1 MTRLRTKLPTPIV
14 HLREADV
21 TGGDS
26 FHTT

>member
-1 MTRLRTKLPTPIV
+1 MRSDDEAPPTPIV